1 MTTPANTAPAATAP
15 AATAPAATALSS
27 SSDSDTGRGIALMVF
42 AVGLYSVMDA
52 MVKWLGP
59 DYPVLEIVFFRS
71 LFAFIPI
78 SYILWRS
85 GSLAA
90 LRTSRPWGHAA
101 RALTGLFSISLFF
114 YAYTRMPLANV
125 IAISFAAPLLVTA
138 LSIPLLGERVGWRR
152 WSAVSIGFLGV
163 MVMIKP
169 DAGLFDRI
177 AVLALSATVF
187 YSLVI
192 VFIRKL
198 SRTETPTAIVF
209 YYALT
214 ATLATGAVLP
224 FIWVMPDAEGWVLL
238 ALVGLIGG
246 VAQFAMTNAFR
257 LAEVS
262 IIAPFDY
269 MHIIWAALLGF
280 FIWGEVPGNTI
291 WIGTAI
297 VMASGTYILFREAHL
312 GLPRGIARRLT
323 GRR

>member
-1 MTTPANTAPAATAP
+1 MTTAPATTAP
-15 AATAPAATALSS
+15 TTTDLSS
-27 SSDSDTGRGIALMVF
+27 SGDTTSDTGRGIGLMVL
-42 AVGLYSVMDA
+42 AVGLYSIMDA

-78 SYILWRS
+78 AYILWRS

-90 LRTSRPWGHAA
+90 LRTARPWGHAA
-101 RALTGLFSISLFF
+101 RALTGLISISLFF

-125 IAISFAAPLLVTA
+125 VAISFAAPLLVTA
-138 LSIPLLGERVGWRR
+138 LSVPLLGERVGWRR
-152 WSAVSIGFLGV
+152 WSAVVVGFVGVVV
-163 MVMIKP
+163 MVKP

-187 YSLVI
+187 YALVI

-214 ATLATGAVLP
+214 AMLATGAVLP

-238 ALVGLIGG
+238 ALVGVIGG
-246 VAQFAMTNAFR
+246 IAQFAMTNAFR

-262 IIAPFDY
+262 IVAPFDY
-269 MHIIWAALLGF
+269 LHIIWAALLGF
-280 FIWGEVPGNTI
+280 FIWGEVPGNSI
-291 WIGTAI
+291 WIGAAI
-297 VMASGTYILFREAHL
+297 VIASGTYILFREAHL